1 MQTSFPEPKYFI
13 CSLTLQA
20 ARKMIAHY
28 NRVLIPLGITAQQ
41 MLALGVL
48 WREENISLGV
58 FARRSGTGKAAAVT
72 MINRLEQMGLVRR
85 QLHPEDARLN
95 KLTLTGKA
103 RELAPKI
110 AEKVAN
116 LENTLEKTVGNA
128 NMQTLSEGL
137 MAIRDLDL

>member
-28 NRVLIPLGITAQQ
+28 NRVLVPLGITAQQ
-41 MLALGVL
+41 MIALGVL

-58 FARRSGTGKAAAVT
+58 FARRAGIGKAAAVT
-72 MINRLEQMGLVRR
+72 MINRLEQMGLVQRL
-85 QLHPEDARLN
+85 LHPEDARLN
-95 KLTLTGKA
+95 KLTLTDKA
-103 RELAPKI
+103 RELAPEI

-116 LENTLEKTVGNA
+116 LENTVEKAVGHA
-128 NMQTLSEGL
+128 NMQTLIDGL
-137 MAIRDLDL
+137 TAIRDLDL